1 MRLWQRLIA
10 AAALTTTLLG
20 LTGCASVTRLVTPTP
35 VTENPLIVP
44 STEMETIWRE
54 TVAVLDDYFEIR
66 TENRLARTIETDPVI
81 ASTLLSPW
89 KGDSVGLHDR
99 FEATLQT
106 IRRFARVQI
115 EPLPGRGYAVKVEVF
130 KELED
135 MAKPDRQMAGRAVFN
150 NDFPVNRTRE
160 IVGPIPVP
168 NTWIPRGRDT
178 KLEQVILN
186 RIRAALFL

>member
-10 AAALTTTLLG
+10 TAALTMTLLG

-89 KGDSVGLHDR
+89 KGDSVGFHDR